1 MARKKPDPDLS
12 LDGLPLDAPPKKA
25 APKKPAAPRVTR
37 QVASIV
43 PFLFDVALQVH
54 PKTRGDSLADE
65 EREKLVDATLHLAQT
80 YPQFA
85 RILVQFTKVGAL
97 GEFGFVVGACAL
109 VHLAKAELV
118 PVQYGQIAAMGLML
132 GWETV
137 AAATMEQ
144 PADILASAFPSNG
157 KAEDVAPAEAVG

>member
-12 LDGLPLDAPPKKA
+12 LDGLPLDAPPKKTT
-25 APKKPAAPRVTR
+25 PKKPAAPRVTR

-43 PFLFDVALQVH
+43 PFLFDVSLQVH

-65 EREKLVDATLHLAQT
+65 EREKLIDATLHLAQT

-85 RILVQFTKVGAL
+85 RFLMQVTKVGAL

-109 VHLAKAELV
+109 VHAAKAGLV
-118 PVQYGQIAAMGLML
+118 AEQYGQIAAMGLML

-144 PADILASAFPSNG
+144 PADILANAFAPNG
-157 KAEDVAPAEAVG
+157 RPDDVAPAEAIG